1 MIALLARCAVQTQV
15 RPPYGRRH
23 PFRHGIIQG
32 CSPMLVLTRKEGERI
47 QIGDKI
53 CVTVVRIVGGGVRLG
68 VEAPP
73 EVPVLR
79 AELKE
84 AIDRERQSSSPPPQ

>member
-1 MIALLARCAVQTQV
+1 
-15 RPPYGRRH
+15 
-23 PFRHGIIQG
+23 
-32 CSPMLVLTRKEGERI
+32 
-47 QIGDKI
+47 
-53 CVTVVRIVGGGVRLG
+53 VVRIIGGGVRLG

-84 AIDRERQSSSPPPQ
+84 KIDQERHGTIPPQ

>member
-1 MIALLARCAVQTQV
+1 
-15 RPPYGRRH
+15 
-23 PFRHGIIQG
+23 
-32 CSPMLVLTRKEGERI
+32 MLVLTRKEGERI
-47 QIGDKI
+47 QIGDNI

-73 EVPVLR
+73 EVPVMR

-84 AIDRERQSSSPPPQ
+84 KIDNERQSSAPPQ

>member
-1 MIALLARCAVQTQV
+1 
-15 RPPYGRRH
+15 
-23 PFRHGIIQG
+23 
-32 CSPMLVLTRKEGERI
+32 MLVLTRKEGERI
-47 QIGDKI
+47 QIGDNI

-73 EVPVLR
+73 EVPVMR

-84 AIDRERQSSSPPPQ
+84 KIDGERQNSAPSQ

>member
-1 MIALLARCAVQTQV
+1 
-15 RPPYGRRH
+15 
-23 PFRHGIIQG
+23 
-32 CSPMLVLTRKEGERI
+32 MLVLTRKEGERI
-47 QIGDKI
+47 QIGDNI

-73 EVPVLR
+73 EVPVMR

-84 AIDRERQSSSPPPQ
+84 AIDRDRQNSSPPQ

>member
-1 MIALLARCAVQTQV
+1 
-15 RPPYGRRH
+15 
-23 PFRHGIIQG
+23 
-32 CSPMLVLTRKEGERI
+32 MLVLTRKEGERV
-47 QIGDKI
+47 QIGENI
-53 CVTVVRIVGGGVRLG
+53 CVTVVRIASGGVRLG

-84 AIDRERQSSSPPPQ
+84 AIDREQQSSLPPK